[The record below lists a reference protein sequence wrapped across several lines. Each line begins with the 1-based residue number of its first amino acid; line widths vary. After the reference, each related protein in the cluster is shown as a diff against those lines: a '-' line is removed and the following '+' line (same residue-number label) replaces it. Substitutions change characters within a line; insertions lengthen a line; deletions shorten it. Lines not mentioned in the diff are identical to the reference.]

1 MENNMKP
8 CLLHNSLME
17 KIDSILCE
25 LGDLKVKVAELPE
38 RVLEKADQRYASK
51 TVERAVYGIIGAL
64 TLTVLEAIV
73 ELVIK

>member
-1 MENNMKP
+1 
-8 CLLHNSLME
+8 ME